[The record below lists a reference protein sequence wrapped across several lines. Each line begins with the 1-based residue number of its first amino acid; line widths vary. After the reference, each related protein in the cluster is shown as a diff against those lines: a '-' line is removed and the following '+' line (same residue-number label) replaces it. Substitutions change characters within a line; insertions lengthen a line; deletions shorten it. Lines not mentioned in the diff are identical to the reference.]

1 MWLAAPSRS
10 IKSPPNQPVHTMDRV
25 YKGEPPP
32 IVPQHFSLLKLK
44 GAVGDVLLRRYA
56 WGFPF
61 YDFMKLWSM
70 KVVMTE

>member
-1 MWLAAPSRS
+1 
-10 IKSPPNQPVHTMDRV
+10 MDRV